1 MPVIGSLSFFATFF
15 SALEDA
21 RSCRTVVRDSNG
33 WRLARARAH
42 DALTSVL
49 FVADGLSARARGR
62 ESLFRLSAR
71 STGVSPRLKMS

>member
-15 SALEDA
+15 SRWKMQDRVGRLN
-21 RSCRTVVRDSNG
+21 RTVVRDSNG

-49 FVADGLSARARGR
+49 FVADGLSAGVNPYSDFQRGR
-62 ESLFRLSAR
+62 RA
-71 STGVSPRLKMS
+71 

>member
-15 SALEDA
+15 LRWKMQA
-21 RSCRTVVRDSNG
+21 SCRTVVRDSNG

-49 FVADGLSARARGR
+49 FVADGLSAGVNPYSDFQRGR
-62 ESLFRLSAR
+62 RA
-71 STGVSPRLKMS
+71 